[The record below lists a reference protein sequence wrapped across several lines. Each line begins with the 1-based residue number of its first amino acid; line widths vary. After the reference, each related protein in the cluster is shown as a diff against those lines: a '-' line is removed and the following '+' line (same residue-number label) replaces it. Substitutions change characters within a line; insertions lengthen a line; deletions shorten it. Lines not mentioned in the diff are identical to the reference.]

1 MNIVAAQIAPTLG
14 SLGDSVE
21 RHLTVVERAA
31 GLGAA
36 ALFFPELS
44 LTGYAPSRAAQQAMH
59 LDDAR
64 LEVFQRVSDRH
75 RMSIANGVPTWYGS
89 GVQISLMV
97 FQPDQPRRSY
107 AKQWLYTDEQAFFV
121 PGDASMLF
129 ETGGYRLAPAI
140 CFESMQPEHAQ
151 AMADLGAQ
159 VYLASVA
166 KSAEGVQASLRHYPL
181 VARRHFMPVV
191 MANAVGPVEG
201 FVCAGGSGVWSS
213 DGRVLCQAGTD
224 DEALVCY
231 DPESGQAEVVVL
243 A

>member
-1 MNIVAAQIAPTLG
+1 MNIVAAQIACTPG
-14 SLGDSVE
+14 SFGSSVE
-21 RHLTVVERAA
+21 RHLTVIERAA

-64 LEVFQRVSDRH
+64 LEVFQYASDRH
-75 RMSIANGVPTWYGS
+75 RMSIAIGMPTRHGS
-89 GVQISLMV
+89 GVQISLV
-97 FQPDQPRRSY
+97 FFQPDRPRLGY
-107 AKQWLYTDEQAFFV
+107 AKQWLYADEQAFFV
-121 PGDASMLF
+121 PGDTAMLF

-159 VYLASVA
+159 MYLASVA

-181 VARRHFMPVV
+181 IAQRHAMPVV

-201 FVCAGGSGVWSS
+201 FVCAGGSGVW
-213 DGRVLCQAGTD
+213 DGDGKVLCQAGTD

-231 DPESGQAEVVVL
+231 DLASGRAEVVVL